1 MKYKIKNNNDF
12 GILEFLGEMF
22 IRTVLFISGPL
33 AIIIPLFTSWENDN
47 PIISVIFTIIWL
59 GIEYRTT
66 ELCNMVEEEKEEKP
80 TDNKE
85 VEEYLKKWSKQP

>member
-1 MKYKIKNNNDF
+1 MQYKIKNNNDF
-12 GILEFLGEMF
+12 GILDFLGEMF

-33 AIIIPLFTSWENDN
+33 AIIIPLFTSGKNDN

-66 ELCNMVEEEKEEKP
+66 ELCNMVEEVKEEKP